1 MENKKIVVFLDSG
14 DTLINESTEIRDAND
29 VVISADVIPGADAMV
44 RTLYEKGYTIA
55 LVADGLEQ
63 SFKNVLTQNGICNCF
78 AALINSENTGVCKPD
93 GRMFKAAAEALD
105 LTEKDFKRVVMVGNN
120 LGRDVKGANELGI
133 TSVFMA
139 WTPRYPRTPA
149 DESEVPDYTIYNPV
163 ELVDLVDKLNSE
175 YED

>member
-1 MENKKIVVFLDSG
+1 MENKKIIVFFDSG

-63 SFKNVLTQNGICNCF
+63 SFKNVLTQNGIYNCF